1 MRTMRWLTAG
11 LVFTTA
17 LGTTANAQASRYF
30 DDSWFWGVKSGVA
43 TFSPT
48 LGGNET
54 AATYGAEWLI
64 TRTHGGL
71 YVSFDQANVSTTSAV
86 LDANTSDGVRP
97 VAVNKLNR
105 IGFAALVFPK
115 RFGMLRPYAGLG
127 LSVDIVGSASPT
139 AGSNDDNVDEAVF
152 QRVDEQRSQAAV
164 LGMAGVQVQF
174 DRLAIFGQASVI
186 PGQSTFL
193 LGNHT
198 LGFFEGGVRYNF
210 GSSRGDGAR

>member
-1 MRTMRWLTAG
+1 MRTIRWLIAG

-30 DDSWFWGVKSGVA
+30 DDAWFWGVKSGVA

-64 TRTHGGL
+64 TRTRGGL

-97 VAVNKLNR
+97 VAVNKLR
-105 IGFAALVFPK
+105 RVGFAALAFPV
-115 RFGMLRPYAGLG
+115 RFGAVRPYAGLG
-127 LSVDIVGSASPT
+127 LSVEVVGSARPMVASD
-139 AGSNDDNVDEAVF
+139 NDNVDDAVF
-152 QRVDEQRSQAAV
+152 DRIDQRRSQAAV
-164 LGMAGVQVQF
+164 VGMAGVQVQF
-174 DRLAIFGQASVI
+174 SRLAVFGQASVV

-193 LGNHT
+193 LGNHA

-210 GSSRGDGAR
+210 GSSRDGAPR